1 MSQPNGLILQMEKPN
16 RSSLRPPRDVGQ
28 SQDRELG
35 FLAPQARYGTT
46 IKLKRKPLGLSPAFA
61 LCGTGQAAKTRA
73 GQPGRRRW
81 ALSANLSSKSSEC
94 PRGRTPPTQIRVS
107 LSPRQTTQESLG
119 VWRSHR
125 HPHEI
130 CSVLNPLGWGAGGFL

>member
-1 MSQPNGLILQMEKPN
+1 MSQTNGLILQMEKPN
-16 RSSLRPPRDVGQ
+16 RSSLRPPRDEGQ

-46 IKLKRKPLGLSPAFA
+46 IKLKRKPLGFSPAFA

-73 GQPGRRRW
+73 GQRGRRRW
-81 ALSANLSSKSSEC
+81 ALSAILSSSLRSKSSEC

-107 LSPRQTTQESLG
+107 LSPRQTT
-119 VWRSHR
+119 
-125 HPHEI
+125 
-130 CSVLNPLGWGAGGFL
+130 